1 MMMGRGSWT
10 STARSTGRV
19 LFLVCVIVSLAPA
32 APAAAQLVRGTVVDA
47 SRGQPIPTAAV
58 FLLNRERDHVAII
71 VADSLGR
78 YVVQVPEAGEYYLVA
93 QRFGYVDMETP
104 LLRIGVER
112 NYGLD
117 LELRPQPLGLEGIE
131 VTVRNEEVVDWL
143 TLEFGVNPSEAFGF
157 RIVQGGQLAIAKE
170 RGTFDPT
177 NTLRFLYVPIS
188 HAGECV
194 RINMVPRAQRS
205 SGWDGLRAGGFGAAG
220 ATPPE
225 TRSREDAFTAA
236 SAGCGTLT
244 VDDRVIPNELLD
256 TIDMTSIAVV
266 VTLPGLVRMYTYG
279 FNFAF
284 R

>member
-1 MMMGRGSWT
+1 MGRRSWT

-19 LFLVCVIVSLAPA
+19 LLLASLAAALAPA
-32 APAAAQLVRGTVVDA
+32 VPAAAQLVRGRVVDA
-47 SRGQPIPTAAV
+47 ARGQPIATAAV
-58 FLLNRERDHVAII
+58 FLLDRERDHVAVM

-78 YVVQVPEAGEYYLVA
+78 YAVQVPMEGEYYLVA

-112 NYGLD
+112 NYALD
-117 LELRPQPLGLEGIE
+117 LELTPQPLGLEGVE
-131 VTVRNEEVVDWL
+131 VVVRNEEVIDWL
-143 TLEFGVNPSEAFGF
+143 TLEFGANPAEAFGF
-157 RIVQGGQLAIAKE
+157 RIVQGGQLDVAKE
-170 RGTFDPT
+170 RGGFDPT

-188 HAGECV
+188 HVGECV
-194 RINMVPRAQRS
+194 RINLLPRAQRI
-205 SGWDGLRAGGFGAAG
+205 SGWDGLRDGVVGAMGVAPVGTRARDATAG
-220 ATPPE
+220 A
-225 TRSREDAFTAA
+225 D
-236 SAGCGTLT
+236 GCGTLT